1 MMIITILI
9 LLVGFALLVFGANKF
24 VDGSAALAK
33 NYKVSGLIIGLTI
46 VACGT
51 SAPELA
57 VSVTA
62 AVEHSSEIALSNII
76 GSNMFNMLGIL
87 GICAVMSP
95 LVVEKGIIKRDFT
108 VAAVS
113 TLAVFVAI
121 GGFSIISHFKSTGQV
136 VTENVATISGLGG
149 AGLLL
154 SYILYVAWIFMKEKN
169 SALEDMSSVRIY
181 SNKQCAVF
189 IITGLIM
196 IIAGG
201 KLVVY
206 SAKTLALQAGM
217 SETLVGLTIV
227 AIGTSLPELVTS
239 IIATRK
245 GQLGIALGNV
255 LGSNI
260 FNLLFILGVSAI
272 ISPVAVNVASV
283 YDILILLVITI
294 ISWGYAFTE
303 RKITRKEGLIMIFM
317 YVMTV
322 GYAAMRI

>member
-1 MMIITILI
+1 M
-9 LLVGFALLVFGANKF
+9 FGANKF

-33 NYKVSGLIIGLTI
+33 NFKVSGLIIGLTI

-62 AVEHSSEIALSNII
+62 AAERSSEIALSNIL

-121 GGFSIISHFKSTGQV
+121 GGLSIISNFKSTGPV
-136 VTENVATISGLGG
+136 VAEKVATVSRPLG
-149 AGLLL
+149 AMLLL
-154 SYILYVAWIFMKEKN
+154 SYFFYVAWIFMKNKG
-169 SALEDMSSVRIY
+169 SDDDVTSVRNY
-181 SNKQCAVF
+181 ANWQCA
-189 IITGLIM
+189 ILILSGLIM
-196 IIAGG
+196 IVAGG
-201 KLVVY
+201 KMVVY
-206 SAKTLALQAGM
+206 SAKALALQAGM

-260 FNLLFILGVSAI
+260 FNLLLILGISAI

-294 ISWGYAFTE
+294 VSWGYAFTE
-303 RKITRKEGLIMIFM
+303 QKISRREGLIMIFM

-322 GYAAMRI
+322 GYAAVRI

>member
-1 MMIITILI
+1 
-9 LLVGFALLVFGANKF
+9 
-24 VDGSAALAK
+24 
-33 NYKVSGLIIGLTI
+33 
-46 VACGT
+46 
-51 SAPELA
+51 
-57 VSVTA
+57 
-62 AVEHSSEIALSNII
+62 
-76 GSNMFNMLGIL
+76 
-87 GICAVMSP
+87 
-95 LVVEKGIIKRDFT
+95 
-108 VAAVS
+108 
-113 TLAVFVAI
+113 
-121 GGFSIISHFKSTGQV
+121 
-136 VTENVATISGLGG
+136 
-149 AGLLL
+149 
-154 SYILYVAWIFMKEKN
+154 
-169 SALEDMSSVRIY
+169 
-181 SNKQCAVF
+181 
-189 IITGLIM
+189 M

-206 SAKTLALQAGM
+206 SAKTLAFQAGM

>member
-1 MMIITILI
+1 M
-9 LLVGFALLVFGANKF
+9 FGANKF

-33 NYKVSGLIIGLTI
+33 NFKVSGLIIGLTI

-62 AVEHSSEIALSNII
+62 AAERSSEIALSNIL

-108 VAAVS
+108 VATVS
-113 TLAVFVAI
+113 TLALFVAI
-121 GGFSIISHFKSTGQV
+121 GGLSIISNFKSTGPV
-136 VTENVATISGLGG
+136 VAEKVATVSRPLG
-149 AGLLL
+149 AMLLL
-154 SYILYVAWIFMKEKN
+154 SYFFYVAWIFMKNKG
-169 SALEDMSSVRIY
+169 SDDDATCVRNY
-181 SNKQCAVF
+181 ANWQCAILV
-189 IITGLIM
+189 ISGLIM
-196 IIAGG
+196 IVAGG
-201 KLVVY
+201 KMVVY
-206 SAKTLALQAGM
+206 SAKALALQAGM

-227 AIGTSLPELVTS
+227 AIGTSLPEFVTS
-239 IIATRK
+239 IIATCK

-260 FNLLFILGVSAI
+260 FNLLLILGVSAV
-272 ISPVAVNVASV
+272 ISPVAVNVASG
-283 YDILILLVITI
+283 YDILVLIVITI
-294 ISWGYAFTE
+294 VSWGYAFTE
-303 RKITRKEGLIMIFM
+303 QKISRREGLIMIFM